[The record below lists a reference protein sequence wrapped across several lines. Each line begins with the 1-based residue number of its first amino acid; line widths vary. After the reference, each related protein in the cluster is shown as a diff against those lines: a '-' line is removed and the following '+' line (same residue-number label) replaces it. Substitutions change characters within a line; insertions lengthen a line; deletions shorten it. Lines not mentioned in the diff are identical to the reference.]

1 MCTSACLTVR
11 IKSIRNSHA
20 ERFGSASEP
29 TWKADGR
36 QSRPLDGLS
45 LTVHPSRVIEVSVTV
60 HRLLYPHANTRKNQD
75 QLYSLAT
82 IRTVRYSSPPN
93 TDLYDQLRLP

>member
-1 MCTSACLTVR
+1 MCTSACLTVS

-36 QSRPLDGLS
+36 QSRPLDGPS
-45 LTVHPSRVIEVSVTV
+45 LTVHPSRVIEEVLRSTDYYTHMPTLEKIKTSFTV
-60 HRLLYPHANTRKNQD
+60 L
-75 QLYSLAT
+75 QLFA
-82 IRTVRYSSPPN
+82 
-93 TDLYDQLRLP
+93 Q